1 MIFSKACEY
10 GIRASL
16 LVASQEDDGFIPIRE
31 IGDDLGISH
40 HFLTKVLQDLT
51 KAGLMKSLRGP
62 NGGVALNRSPKT
74 IFLFEIVVAIDGHD
88 RFEGCILGL
97 PECGE
102 GNPCPLHDYWGGV
115 RDGIRGR
122 FESITLNELAKRVEE
137 EGLRLSSLDEC

>member
-10 GIRASL
+10 GVRSALFISSRT
-16 LVASQEDDGFIPIRE
+16 DDGFVSIRK
-31 IGDDLGISH
+31 IGEELDISH

-62 NGGVALNRSPKT
+62 NGGVALNRSPES

-97 PECGE
+97 PGCGDQS
-102 GNPCPLHDYWGGV
+102 PCPLHDYWEGV
-115 RDGIRGR
+115 RDGVREK
-122 FESITLNELAKRVEE
+122 FENVNLDELARRIDED
-137 EGLRLSSLDEC
+137 GLRLSSLV